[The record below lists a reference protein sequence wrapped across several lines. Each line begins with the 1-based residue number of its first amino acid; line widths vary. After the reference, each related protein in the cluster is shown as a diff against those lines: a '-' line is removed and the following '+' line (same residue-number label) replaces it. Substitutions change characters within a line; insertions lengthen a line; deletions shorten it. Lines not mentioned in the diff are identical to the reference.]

1 MPLRI
6 CFVAAELTPL
16 AKAGGLADVSG
27 ALVKYLQ
34 SDGHDVRAF
43 LPFYGGPG
51 GTMARRLREA
61 GIEPEPVAGVSNLTV
76 RLGAHR
82 LTFSLLKAHIPGPQ
96 AQAKSAAQVYLVD
109 CPQCFARDT
118 IYDGAPDEYLR
129 FLLLTHAAFV
139 SCQYLVFAPE
149 IMHFH
154 DWHTAIGTAL
164 LRSTYAWDRL
174 FTSARSV
181 LTIHNIG
188 YQGIVGAQTAAEVL
202 PDASLSM
209 FDGSDLAAGHI
220 GLLRTGIRH
229 ADLITTVSPTYAHEI
244 QGREYGMGLEGLLAE
259 RADSLVGVLNGVD
272 YEDWDPRV
280 DRYLPEHYDESQLAV
295 KAALKQ
301 QLLGRLGL
309 ARPQLAPL
317 GPGRRGLAPEAA
329 ARTPLLGVVSR
340 LVTQKGLDLLFEAL
354 PRLLPERNFALAALG
369 TGESGY
375 EEFFAAL
382 ARSYPTRVYFRRG
395 YDDDLAH
402 WIEAASD
409 LFLMPSRYEPCGL
422 NQMYSLRYGTVPVVR
437 RTGGL
442 ADSVEAVDFAAG
454 TGTGFVFDEY
464 SGTAL
469 TTTVRRALERYGD
482 AQSWQGLVR
491 RGMAQDFSWP
501 RQVQRYVSL
510 YEGLLAP

>member
-34 SDGHDVRAF
+34 TDGHDVRAF
-43 LPFYGGPG
+43 LPYYGGDG
-51 GTMARRLREA
+51 GSMARRLREA
-61 GIEPEPVAGVSNLTV
+61 GIVPEPVAGVSNILV
-76 RLGAHR
+76 PLGAHR
-82 LTFSLLKAHIPGPQ
+82 LTFSLLRARIPGTQ
-96 AQAKSAAQVYLVD
+96 AEIYLVD
-109 CPQCFARDT
+109 CPQCFADNR

-129 FLLLTHAAFV
+129 FLLLTNAAFV

-174 FTSARSV
+174 FAGARSV

-188 YQGIVGAQTAAEVL
+188 YQGIIGAHTAAEVL
-202 PDASLSM
+202 PNASLSM
-209 FDGSDLAAGHI
+209 FDGADLAAGHI

-229 ADLITTVSPTYAHEI
+229 ADLITTVSPTYAREI
-244 QGREYGMGLEGLLAE
+244 QGPEYGMGLEGLLSE
-259 RADSLVGVLNGVD
+259 RAGSLVGVLNGVD
-272 YEDWDPRV
+272 YEEWDPRV
-280 DRYLPEHYDESQLAV
+280 DHYLPHHYDASQLAV

-340 LVTQKGLDLLFEAL
+340 LVTQKGLDLLFGSL

-369 TGESGY
+369 TGERSY

-395 YDDDLAH
+395 YDDELAH
-402 WIEAASD
+402 WIEAGSD
-409 LFLMPSRYEPCGL
+409 IFLMPSRYEPCGL
-422 NQMYSLRYGTVPVVR
+422 NQMYSLRYGTVPIVR

-454 TGTGFVFDEY
+454 TGTGFVFEEY
-464 SGTAL
+464 SGPAL
-469 TTTVRRALERYGD
+469 TATVRRALERYGD
-482 AQSWQGLVR
+482 ADAWQALVR
-491 RGMAQDFSWP
+491 RCMAQDFSWP
-501 RQVQRYVSL
+501 RQVQRYVAL
-510 YEGLLAP
+510 YEGLLAA

>member
-43 LPFYGGPG
+43 LPYYGGAAG
-51 GTMARRLREA
+51 AMARRLAQA
-61 GIEPEPVAGVSNLTV
+61 GIAAEPVPGVTDIAV
-76 RLGAHR
+76 QLGTHR
-82 LTFSLLKAHIPGPQ
+82 LMFSLLKARIPGSQ
-96 AQAKSAAQVYLVD
+96 AQLYLVD

-139 SCQYLVFAPE
+139 SCQHLVFAPE

-174 FTSARSV
+174 FAGARSV

-188 YQGIVGAQTAAEVL
+188 YQGIVGAQTAPEVL
-202 PDASLSM
+202 PNASLSM
-209 FDGSDLAAGHI
+209 FDGADLAAGHI

-229 ADLITTVSPTYAHEI
+229 ADLITTVSPTYAREI
-244 QGREYGMGLEGLLAE
+244 QGPEYGMGLEGLLAE
-259 RADSLVGVLNGVD
+259 RAGALVGVLNGVD

-280 DRYLPEHYDESQLAV
+280 DRYLPQHYDETQLAV

-340 LVTQKGLDLLFEAL
+340 LVTQKGLDLLFDAL

-369 TGESGY
+369 TGERGY

-382 ARSYPTRVYFRRG
+382 SRSYPTRVYFRRG
-395 YDDDLAH
+395 YDDELAH

-409 LFLMPSRYEPCGL
+409 IFLMPSRYEPCGL
-422 NQMYSLRYGTVPVVR
+422 NQMYSLRYGSVPVVR

-442 ADSVEAVDFAAG
+442 ADSVEPVDFAAG

-464 SGTAL
+464 TGSAL
-469 TTTVRRALERYGD
+469 TATVRQALEWYGD
-482 AQSWQGLVR
+482 AGTWQGLVQ

-501 RQVQRYVSL
+501 RQVRRYVQL
-510 YEGLLAP
+510 YEGLAAR